1 MNMDKAKKILNF
13 QPSFTLRE
21 GLEITWK
28 WYIKNTK
35 NLKKEKIIF

>member
-1 MNMDKAKKILNF
+1 MDKAKKILNF

-35 NLKKEKIIF
+35 EFKKRKNYFLK